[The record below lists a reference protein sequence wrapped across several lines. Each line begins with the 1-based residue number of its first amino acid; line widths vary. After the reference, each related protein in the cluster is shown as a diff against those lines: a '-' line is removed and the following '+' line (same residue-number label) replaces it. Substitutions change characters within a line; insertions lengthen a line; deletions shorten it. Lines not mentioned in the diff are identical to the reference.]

1 MIQTAVFSFQIDVLS
16 RGMGRLNVTSQ
27 LPDAN
32 ANQSN
37 YMSYRGLVTN
47 GGGGETKRKLG
58 GQVYSTVSDESV
70 AADSGVFEA
79 ASNGHKNVERTDS
92 GNSVGSLW

>member
-1 MIQTAVFSFQIDVLS
+1 MTINTQSCD
-16 RGMGRLNVTSQ
+16 
-27 LPDAN
+27 N
-32 ANQSN
+32 AN

-47 GGGGETKRKLG
+47 GVDPKRKLG
-58 GQVYSTVSDESV
+58 GQVYATVSDESV

-79 ASNGHKNVERTDS
+79 SNEHSKIGRTDS